1 MACKALDARMYL
13 YHACKPLDR
22 ERKRGYEEMNITI
35 RNGYKY
41 AKCEQCGLWW
51 NVSWQ
56 FVGWYVCPICWQKNR
71 RKKHDVE
78 RKDCGNQAG

>member
-1 MACKALDARMYL
+1 MKSKDI
-13 YHACKPLDR
+13 KIKD
-22 ERKRGYEEMNITI
+22 
-35 RNGYKY
+35 GYKY

-78 RKDCGNQAG
+78 RKD